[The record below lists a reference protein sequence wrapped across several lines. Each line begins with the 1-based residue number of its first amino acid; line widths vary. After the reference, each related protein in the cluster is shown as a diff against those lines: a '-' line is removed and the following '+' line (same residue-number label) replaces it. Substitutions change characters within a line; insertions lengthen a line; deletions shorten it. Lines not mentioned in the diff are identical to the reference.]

1 MRQRRIVMKRIE
13 AIIRPDK
20 VGGVFAALKKI
31 GHPGVMISEIEGHG
45 NQEGLKL
52 QVRGNTYKVDMVTKA
67 RLEVI
72 VKENETDAIVNAIR
86 KAAYTGEIGDGKI
99 FVHPVDD
106 AMRVRTGERGENAV

>member
-1 MRQRRIVMKRIE
+1 MKRIE

-20 VGGVFAALKKI
+20 VGSVFGALKKI
-31 GHPGVMISEIEGHG
+31 GHPGVMISEVEGHG
-45 NQEGLKL
+45 NQEGLNL

-86 KAAYTGEIGDGKI
+86 KAAYTGEIGDGKYSSI
-99 FVHPVDD
+99 RWMTPCGSAPVNGAKTPCND
-106 AMRVRTGERGENAV
+106 RVR